1 MLIIRGVN
9 VFPTQ
14 IESVLLSIGHTE
26 PHYLLVVDREKALDT
41 LEVWVEVSEDLF
53 RDEVRGLEELER
65 RIHDEI
71 ESVLGISVKVKLVEP
86 KTIQRSEGKAKRVWD
101 KRDLEK
107 K

>member
-1 MLIIRGVN
+1 
-9 VFPTQ
+9 
-14 IESVLLSIGHTE
+14 
-26 PHYLLVVDREKALDT
+26 VVDREKALDT

-53 RDEVRGLEELER
+53 RDEVRGREELER